1 MATDIGPTRKFT
13 AEEYERLVELGIFG
27 DDERLE
33 LIDGDI
39 IEMTP
44 IGHRHAAC
52 ANNLHESFVEGLGR
66 RVFVWGNGP
75 ARLAIDSVP
84 QPDLVLLRRRSYQ
97 TGTPTPE
104 DVLLIVEVAE
114 SSLRYDRTVKL
125 RLYAR
130 AGIEEYWIV
139 DVVGQAV
146 EVYRSPEGD
155 GYRERRRIGRG
166 ESVTPAA
173 VPDVAIAVDDIFS

>member
-13 AEEYERLVELGIFG
+13 ADEYERLVELGVFG
-27 DDERLE
+27 EDERLE

-39 IEMTP
+39 VEMAP
-44 IGHRHAAC
+44 IGHRHGAC
-52 ANNLHESFVEGLGR
+52 ASRLNMLFVEGLR
-66 RVFVWGNGP
+66 RRAFVWNNGP

-84 QPDLVLLRRRSYQ
+84 EPDLALLRPRSYQ
-97 TGTPTPE
+97 TGAPRPD

-130 AGIEEYWIV
+130 AGIAEYWIV
-139 DVVGQAV
+139 DVAGGAI
-146 EVYRSPEGD
+146 ESYLSPEGET
-155 GYRERRRIGRG
+155 YRERRRRGRG
-166 ESVTPAA
+166 ESLAPAA
-173 VPDVAIAVDDIFS
+173 FPDVVVSVDDVFA